1 MISSSTKIVLVALG
15 AFLLLAGPVSG
26 SGIPWGKIDDV
37 KLSPNGRRV
46 SIQVEGHVEHPR
58 TLVKRNPSRLIID
71 FETAKMESVPTP
83 MVIDHRPIREIR
95 LGKLKKGTRVVLD
108 FGGYSVPDYGIRR
121 LGDYYIIFL
130 GQSKLLGKASAK
142 PARTAPRS
150 GRVAKKQVQRSKI
163 PGHWAAE
170 PATSGT
176 RLKIGSARVVDG
188 MIVLHVSDMN
198 RPSRTYRI
206 KLGVDLD
213 QAGFTTAVIR
223 PLRRKS
229 SASRVPA
236 KTSPQEVQASQSP
249 IYRGPRKTGS

>member
-15 AFLLLAGPVSG
+15 AFLLITASAVG
-26 SGIPWGKIDDV
+26 SEIPRGKIDDV
-37 KLSPNGRRV
+37 KLSPDGRRV
-46 SIQVEGHVEHPR
+46 SIQVEGHVKHPR
-58 TLVKRNPSRLIID
+58 TLLKRNPSRLIID
-71 FETAKMESVPTP
+71 FEKAEMESVPTP

-95 LGKLKKGTRVVLD
+95 LGKLKKGIRVVLD

-130 GQSKLLGKASAK
+130 GESKLLDKPSAK
-142 PARTAPRS
+142 RARRAPRPVA
-150 GRVAKKQVQRSKI
+150 VAKKQAQRSKV
-163 PGHWAAE
+163 PARWAAE

-223 PLRRKS
+223 PLRKKS
-229 SASRVPA
+229 PVSSIPA
-236 KTSPQEVQASQSP
+236 KTSPQGAQASQSP
-249 IYRGPRKTGS
+249 IDRGPRKTGS

>member
-1 MISSSTKIVLVALG
+1 MISSSTKIVLVAL
-15 AFLLLAGPVSG
+15 AALLLITGPVLG
-26 SGIPWGKIDDV
+26 SEIPSGKIDDV
-37 KLSPNGRRV
+37 KLSPDGRRV
-46 SIQVEGHVEHPR
+46 SIQYAGHVEYPR
-58 TLVKRNPSRLIID
+58 
-71 FETAKMESVPTP
+71 TP

-95 LGKLKKGTRVVLD
+95 LGKRKKGTRVVLD

-130 GQSKLLGKASAK
+130 GESKLLDKPSAK
-142 PARTAPRS
+142 RARRAPRPVA
-150 GRVAKKQVQRSKI
+150 VAKKQAQRSKV
-163 PGHWAAE
+163 PACWAAA

-176 RLKIGSARVVDG
+176 RLKIDSARVVDG

-229 SASRVPA
+229 PASSIPA
-236 KTSPQEVQASQSP
+236 KTSPQGAQASQSP
-249 IYRGPRKTGS
+249 IDHGPRKAGS

>member
-1 MISSSTKIVLVALG
+1 MISSSTKIVLGALS
-15 AFLLLAGPVSG
+15 ALLLITGPVVG
-26 SGIPWGKIDDV
+26 SEIPWGKIDEV
-37 KLSPNGRRV
+37 KLSPDGRRV
-46 SIQVEGHVEHPR
+46 SIQFEGNVEHPR

-71 FETAKMESVPTP
+71 FEKAEMESVPTP

-95 LGKLKKGTRVVLD
+95 LGKLKKGIRVVLD

-130 GQSKLLGKASAK
+130 GESKLLDKPSAK
-142 PARTAPRS
+142 PANAAPRPA
-150 GRVAKKQVQRSKI
+150 RVAKKQSSSSIVPAR
-163 PGHWAAE
+163 WAAE

-229 SASRVPA
+229 AASSIPA
-236 KTSPQEVQASQSP
+236 KTSPQEAQASQSP